1 MYPSLLNLTDY
12 TVTEHVL
19 FAAGCLLWIVVYL
32 FTLRGAYKLKFIDIP
47 LAIVCGNIVWEFLWS
62 FVFYTDMG
70 ALYQWGYRVWFFM
83 DCLIVYN
90 LYRYG
95 HKQLSIP
102 LFKNNSHWLITLGI
116 VAWSPVLYYYI
127 AIYDEPVSH
136 MGAYSGYILNV
147 IISILYIPLF
157 LKFNDRRLFSYPSAW
172 CKAVGN
178 LLISLFCFS
187 HFTDGF
193 LLSLCVLCTV
203 FDVIYLYL
211 LKNHLPGPAY
221 EQMAK

>member
-12 TVTEHVL
+12 SVTEHVL
-19 FAAGCLLWIVVYL
+19 FAAGCLLWIVVYV
-32 FTLRGAYKLKFIDIP
+32 FTLRGAYKLEFIDIP

-116 VAWSPVLYYYI
+116 AAWTPVLYYYI
-127 AIYDEPVSH
+127 AIYDAPVSH
-136 MGAYSGYILNV
+136 MGAYSGYVLNV

-157 LKFNDRRLFSYPSAW
+157 LKLNDRRLFSYPSAW
-172 CKAVGN
+172 CKAGGN
-178 LLISLFCFS
+178 LLINLFCFS
-187 HFTDGF
+187 HFNDGF

-211 LKNHLPGPAY
+211 LKNPLPGPAH

>member
-1 MYPSLLNLTDY
+1 
-12 TVTEHVL
+12 
-19 FAAGCLLWIVVYL
+19 
-32 FTLRGAYKLKFIDIP
+32 
-47 LAIVCGNIVWEFLWS
+47 
-62 FVFYTDMG
+62 MG

-116 VAWSPVLYYYI
+116 VAWSPVMYYYI

-211 LKNHLPGPAY
+211 LKNHLPSPAY